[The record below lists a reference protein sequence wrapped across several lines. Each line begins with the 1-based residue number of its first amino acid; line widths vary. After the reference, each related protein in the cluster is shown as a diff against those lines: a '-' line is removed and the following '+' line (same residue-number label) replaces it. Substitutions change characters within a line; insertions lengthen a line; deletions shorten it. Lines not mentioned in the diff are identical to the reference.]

1 MSLTVSAVRDA
12 LIDVVAQG
20 DDESKFL
27 PLLNQVQDRYFS
39 MGRWQDMQV
48 MVDYPTHYGYITL
61 PRRAESVLG
70 VLQLDT
76 PLAIFGRLQEFN
88 MNGLGANPD
97 AYSVQFLA
105 DIGDRYPVMVDIPA
119 SSFLKVTSS
128 ATEHNG
134 VGLTVAVESGSGPV
148 FTKPETLKIPATGV
162 ATTQQFTKI
171 TRVTKPVTKGYITLT
186 AVNAETAVETVLAVY
201 EPGELSPSYRRYKM
215 VGRDPVQ
222 IDAIRVICK
231 RKFVP
236 CIADTD
242 IVVPPS
248 IGALKHGLL
257 ALNYEN
263 NGDIERANA
272 SWQLGLQI
280 LQGALREERGGAMIL
295 AKKMQLG
302 VGKIRSAM

>member
-1 MSLTVSAVRDA
+1 MSLTVSAARDA

-20 DDESKFL
+20 DDESKFM

-39 MGRWQDMQV
+39 LGRWQDMQV

-105 DIGDRYPVMVDIPA
+105 DIGDGYPVLVDIP
-119 SSFLKVTSS
+119 STSYLKVTSS
-128 ATEHNG
+128 ASEHSG
-134 VGLTVAVESGSGPV
+134 VGLTVTVTSESGPV
-148 FTKPETLKIPATGV
+148 FAAPTTLKIPATGV
-162 ATTQQFTKI
+162 PTTQEFVKI
-171 TRVTKPVTKGYITLT
+171 SRVIKPVTKGYLTLIAVDKVT
-186 AVNAETAVETVLAVY
+186 AQETVLAVY
-201 EPGELSPSYRRYKM
+201 EPGELNPSYRRYKM
-215 VGRDPVQ
+215 VGRAVQ
-222 IDAIRVICK
+222 PADAIRVICK

-236 CIADTD
+236 CITDTD
-242 IVVPPS
+242 IVIPPN
-248 IGALKHGLL
+248 IGALKHGIL

-280 LQGALREERGGAMIL
+280 LQGALREERGGAMLL
-295 AKKMQLG
+295 AKRMKLG

>member
-1 MSLTVSAVRDA
+1 MSLTVSAARDA

-39 MGRWQDMQV
+39 MGRWQDMQL

-76 PLAIFGRLQEFN
+76 PVAIFGRLHEFN
-88 MNGLGANPD
+88 MNGLGASPD

-105 DIGDRYPVMVDIPA
+105 DEGDRFPVMIDIPA

-128 ATEHNG
+128 AVEHTG
-134 VGLTVAVESGSGPV
+134 VGLTVTAEDSSGPV
-148 FTKPETLKIPATGV
+148 FVEPTSLKIPATGA

-171 TRVTKPVTKGYITLT
+171 TRVVKPVTKGYLTLS
-186 AVNAETAVETVLAVY
+186 AVNPTTSEETVLSVY

-215 VGRDPVQ
+215 VGRDPKQ
-222 IDAIRVICK
+222 LDAIRVICK

-236 CIADTD
+236 CITDTD
-242 IVVPPS
+242 IVVPPN

-280 LQGALREERGGAMIL
+280 LQGALREERGGAMIM
-295 AKKMQLG
+295 AKKMGLG
-302 VGKIRSAM
+302 VGRIRSAM

>member
-1 MSLTVSAVRDA
+1 MSLTVSAARDA

-20 DDESKFL
+20 DDESKFM

-39 MGRWQDMQV
+39 LGRWQDMQV

-105 DIGDRYPVMVDIPA
+105 DVGDHYPLMVDIPA
-119 SSFLKVTSS
+119 ASYLKVTSS
-128 ATEHNG
+128 SSEHTG
-134 VGLTVAVESGSGPV
+134 VGLTVTVESTTGPV
-148 FTKPETLKIPATGV
+148 FEKPTTLKIPANGV
-162 ATTQQFTKI
+162 PTTQQFTKI
-171 TRVTKPVTKGYITLT
+171 TRVTKPVSKGYLTLT
-186 AVNAETAVETVLAVY
+186 AVNVATAVETVLAVY
-201 EPGELSPSYRRYKM
+201 EPGELNPSYRRYKF
-215 VGRDPVQ
+215 VGRDPNTV
-222 IDAIRVICK
+222 DAVRVICK

-242 IVVPPS
+242 IVVPPN
-248 IGALKHGLL
+248 IGALKHGIL

-280 LQGALREERGGAMIL
+280 LQGALREERGGAMLL
-295 AKKMQLG
+295 AKKMSLG
-302 VGKIRSAM
+302 VGKIRSTM

>member
-1 MSLTVSAVRDA
+1 MSLTVSAARDA
-12 LIDVVAQG
+12 LTDVVAQG

-39 MGRWQDMQV
+39 MGRWQDMQLA
-48 MVDYPTHYGYITL
+48 VDYPTHYGYITL

-76 PLAIFGRLQEFN
+76 PVAIFGRLQEYN

-97 AYSVQFLA
+97 AYNVQFLA
-105 DIGDRYPVMVDIPA
+105 DMGDRFTTMVDIPA
-119 SSFLKVTSS
+119 SSYLKVTSS
-128 ATEHNG
+128 ETEHSH
-134 VGLTVAVESGSGPV
+134 VRLTVTVESSSGPV
-148 FTKPETLKIPATGV
+148 FGAPTSLKLAVGETSANPFL
-162 ATTQQFTKI
+162 KI

-186 AVNAETAVETVLAVY
+186 AVDEETAVETTLAVY

-215 VGRDPVQ
+215 VGRDPKKP
-222 IDAIRVICK
+222 DAIRVICK

-236 CIADTD
+236 CVTETD
-242 IVVPPS
+242 IVIPPS

-280 LQGALREERGGAMIL
+280 LQGALREERGGALIL
-295 AKKMQLG
+295 AKKMGLG